1 MCFRQTVWVVKQ
13 ERRFLNCTFQEK
25 IFANFVTYK
34 RLVSKVYRQLI
45 KLNNNNKKLNQNWT
59 EDLNR
64 YWYFSKDD
72 VQMINS
78 HMQRCSMSLS
88 IREMQIK
95 TTMSYHLNTNQN
107 VCLLSRFIHD
117 WLFDTLWTV
126 THQFPLS
133 KEFSRQESW
142 SGLSFSLPGH
152 LPHSGIKHTS
162 PAFPA
167 LAGRFFTTSAAWEA
181 RSE

>member
-1 MCFRQTVWVVKQ
+1 
-13 ERRFLNCTFQEK
+13 
-25 IFANFVTYK
+25 
-34 RLVSKVYRQLI
+34 
-45 KLNNNNKKLNQNWT
+45 
-59 EDLNR
+59 
-64 YWYFSKDD
+64 
-72 VQMINS
+72 
-78 HMQRCSMSLS
+78 MSLS

-181 RSE
+181 RSEQPSLKSLQIRNSGKDAKKREPPYTVGGNINWCSHCEQQYEVSLKN